1 MKQAI
6 RFNSTIKPWYLI
18 KTPLEQKQTLE
29 PITYPHNTPN
39 SIKDIIV
46 PELQNLGL
54 TDIKIFDQ
62 RPLHKGLYILSTGKS
77 ALHCSKSFVELNKVL
92 KDKFPN
98 YVLQKE
104 GIVNPNDT
112 RKAQRRLERRNIN
125 SRSRIVDDPRGDKD
139 SWVMIHCKA
148 DDGIFINM
156 ITEQRRQQLN
166 LEELW
171 APDEEKYLYERKEE
185 PMGEDSR
192 NGNGEEGDILSG
204 LRRLAY
210 QRRHF
215 STTATNINDLI
226 LQERY
231 EEANEWL
238 QQAYHAQNSLLKL
251 EAITEI
257 LSKVKLSLPTKMAV
271 TNWKAFFDNNWPR
284 DPSKLNEFSTLN
296 GYWLI
301 RLKFLTLL
309 NTLDPIN
316 YDCTNFIN
324 DYFLLKKSMGCI
336 LGKKDLVPF
345 LRTLIAQEIL
355 TKEALDKRNKIVVD
369 TLKLFNTLETSAES
383 NILSNTEVMSLLLQ
397 SMVEHNPPLKLDA
410 LHEVVDHIC
419 STAPKYL
426 SSHVI
431 VSIVKVLIDSRDWNK
446 LFQFWDVQIPNIKP
460 KTDYRPWARFIE
472 LIVDS
477 GEAPLMQKL
486 IIEDHL
492 LNIKR
497 YGALIN
503 ENTRE
508 QLNRLFKT
516 IDPEATYYKEL
527 KDYLLQ

>member
-1 MKQAI
+1 
-6 RFNSTIKPWYLI
+6 
-18 KTPLEQKQTLE
+18 
-29 PITYPHNTPN
+29 
-39 SIKDIIV
+39 
-46 PELQNLGL
+46 
-54 TDIKIFDQ
+54 
-62 RPLHKGLYILSTGKS
+62 
-77 ALHCSKSFVELNKVL
+77 
-92 KDKFPN
+92 
-98 YVLQKE
+98 
-104 GIVNPNDT
+104 
-112 RKAQRRLERRNIN
+112 
-125 SRSRIVDDPRGDKD
+125 
-139 SWVMIHCKA
+139 
-148 DDGIFINM
+148 
-156 ITEQRRQQLN
+156 
-166 LEELW
+166 
-171 APDEEKYLYERKEE
+171 
-185 PMGEDSR
+185 
-192 NGNGEEGDILSG
+192 
-204 LRRLAY
+204 
-210 QRRHF
+210 
-215 STTATNINDLI
+215 
-226 LQERY
+226 
-231 EEANEWL
+231 
-238 QQAYHAQNSLLKL
+238 
-251 EAITEI
+251 
-257 LSKVKLSLPTKMAV
+257 
-271 TNWKAFFDNNWPR
+271 
-284 DPSKLNEFSTLN
+284 
-296 GYWLI
+296 
-301 RLKFLTLL
+301 
-309 NTLDPIN
+309 
-316 YDCTNFIN
+316 
-324 DYFLLKKSMGCI
+324 MGCI